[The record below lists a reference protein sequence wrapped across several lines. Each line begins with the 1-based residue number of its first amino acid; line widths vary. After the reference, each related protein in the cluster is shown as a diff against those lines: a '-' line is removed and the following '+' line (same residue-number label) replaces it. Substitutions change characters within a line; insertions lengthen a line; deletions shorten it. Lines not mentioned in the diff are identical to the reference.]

1 MCSALGAFFLSRLG
15 LSNFLGSLSS
25 ISTSSPHNEHLI
37 NTNPIADLGY
47 VQFGKCE
54 LNRPGFAKRRMIL
67 ARPIF
72 SVKHFCARKTL
83 VVLGRISD
91 LLKFLVPKVGESFVL
106 DHNVE
111 SQEVAQ
117 ARPRPELAGA
127 LETILELAAL

>member
-1 MCSALGAFFLSRLG
+1 MDQFDNLRKNSFSREHAPRIRDTAPSRSHPFL
-15 LSNFLGSLSS
+15 
-25 ISTSSPHNEHLI
+25 IV
-37 NTNPIADLGY
+37 NPY
-47 VQFGKCE
+47 
-54 LNRPGFAKRRMIL
+54 
-67 ARPIF
+67 
-72 SVKHFCARKTL
+72 
-83 VVLGRISD
+83 GRISD